1 MSRYGE
7 VLELERELM
16 RREREVEYLRMELK
30 RSYAVIEE
38 LKQGMR
44 PIGTVQEIRGNL
56 AYVKLVGGQSFEVT
70 VPPDLT
76 AKVGPDSD
84 VVLAPNKGTVTSVIE
99 KPKEASIWAFKVET
113 SPRVYYE
120 DVVGLDAQLT
130 EFRKAV
136 EVVLDPKL
144 RERRERIVVDGRLL
158 EEAGSVL
165 LFGPPGTGKTYMA
178 KAAAGS
184 SSRRG
189 QTTSFLKIEGYEI
202 VSKWLGE
209 SAKNVREVFK
219 LAREVAPSILFVD
232 EADAIGR
239 TRMEVATDAGRDV
252 QGMLNQLLVE
262 LGEGFDVNKNVVVIF
277 ATNFPS
283 VMDPA
288 LLDRIKKTI
297 YVPPLKTKEEIK
309 RLFDFYA
316 SKVKLD
322 PTMLEQGGLSTS
334 AFEEI
339 WQVLRRRKQV
349 YEATVPRRQF
359 RIRDEYI
366 ATPRD
371 IKNIV
376 QEAASDASYEGMSF
390 IDHATIVEH
399 TRNMANQP
407 LEVNAI

>member
-1 MSRYGE
+1 MSRYAE
-7 VLELERELM
+7 AMELERELM
-16 RREREVEYLRMELK
+16 RREREIEYLRMELK
-30 RSYAVIEE
+30 RCSAVIEE

-56 AYVKLVGGQSFEVT
+56 AYVKLTGGQSFEVT
-70 VPPDLT
+70 VPPELT
-76 AKVGPDSD
+76 AKVAPDSE
-84 VVLAPNKGTVTSVIE
+84 VVLAPNRGTITSVIDR
-99 KPKEASIWAFKVET
+99 PKEPSIWAFKVEA

-120 DVVGLDAQLT
+120 DVVCLESQLT

-136 EVVLDPKL
+136 EVILDPEL
-144 RERRERIVVDGRLL
+144 RERRERIIVDGRLL

-184 SSRRG
+184 CSRRG
-189 QTTSFLKIEGYEI
+189 KSTSFVKIEGYEI

-209 SAKNVREVFK
+209 SARNIREVFK
-219 LAREVAPSILFVD
+219 LARESAPSILFID

-239 TRMEVATDAGRDV
+239 IRAEVTTDAGRDV

-262 LGEGFDVNKNVVVIF
+262 LGEGFDDNRNVVVVF

-288 LLDRIKKTI
+288 LLDRIKKMI
-297 YVPPLKTKEEIK
+297 YIPPLKTKEEVK
-309 RLFDFYA
+309 RVFDFYA
-316 SKVKLD
+316 AKVKLD
-322 PTMLEQGGLSTS
+322 PAMVEQGGVSPS

-339 WQVLRRRKQV
+339 WQVLRRRRQV
-349 YEATVPRRQF
+349 YEATVPRRQIH
-359 RIRDEYI
+359 IRDEYI

-376 QEAASDASYEGMSF
+376 QEAASDASYEGISF
-390 IDHATIVEH
+390 IDHDTILEH
-399 TRNMANQP
+399 ARNVANQT
-407 LEVNAI
+407 LGVASI

>member
-7 VLELERELM
+7 VIELERELM
-16 RREREVEYLRMELK
+16 RKEREIEYLRMELK

-44 PIGTVQEIRGNL
+44 PVGTVQEIRGNL
-56 AYVKLVGGQSFEVT
+56 AYVKLTGGQAFEVT
-70 VPPDLT
+70 VPPELIPKI
-76 AKVGPDSD
+76 APDSE
-84 VVLAPNKGTVTSVIE
+84 VVLAPNRGTVTSVID

-113 SPRVYYE
+113 APRVYYE
-120 DVVGLDAQLT
+120 DVIGLDAQLA

-136 EVVLDPKL
+136 EVVLDPSL

-184 SSRRG
+184 CSRKG
-189 QTTSFLKIEGYEI
+189 EPTSFLKIEGYEV

-209 SAKNVREVFK
+209 SAKNIREIFK
-219 LAREVAPSILFVD
+219 LAREAAPSILFID

-239 TRMEVATDAGRDV
+239 MRMEVATDAGRDV

-262 LGEGFDVNKNVVVIF
+262 LGEGFDVNKNVVVLF

-288 LLDRIKKTI
+288 LLDRMKKVI
-297 YVPPLKTKEEIK
+297 YVPPLKTKEEVK
-309 RLFDFYA
+309 RIFDFYA
-316 SKVKLD
+316 SKVKVD
-322 PTMLEQGGLSTS
+322 PGILEQGGLSAS

-349 YEATVPRRQF
+349 YEAVVPRRQV

-376 QEAASDASYEGMSF
+376 QEAVNDASYEGMDF
-390 IDHATIVEH
+390 IDYDTILER
-399 TRNMANQP
+399 TRNIANQP
-407 LEVNAI
+407 IEVNTV

>member
-7 VLELERELM
+7 VIELERELM
-16 RREREVEYLRMELK
+16 RREREIEYLRMELK
-30 RSYAVIEE
+30 RCYAVIEE

-44 PIGTVQEIRGNL
+44 PVGTVQEVRGNL
-56 AYVKLVGGQSFEVT
+56 AYVKLTGGQSFEVT
-70 VPPDLT
+70 VPPDL
-76 AKVGPDSD
+76 AGKVSRDSE
-84 VVLAPNKGTVTSVIE
+84 VVLAPNRGTVTNVIE
-99 KPKEASIWAFKVET
+99 RPKEASIWAFKVET
-113 SPRVYYE
+113 APRVYYE
-120 DVVGLDAQLT
+120 DVVGLETQLA

-136 EVVLDPKL
+136 EVVLNPTL
-144 RERRERIVVDGRLL
+144 RERREKIVVDGRLL

-184 SSRRG
+184 ASRMG
-189 QTTSFLKIEGYEI
+189 QPTSFLKIEGYEV

-209 SAKNVREVFK
+209 SAKNIREVFK
-219 LAREVAPSILFVD
+219 LAREVAPSILFID

-239 TRMEVATDAGRDV
+239 MRMEAATDAGRDV

-262 LGEGFDVNKNVVVIF
+262 LGEGFDVNRNVVVLF

-288 LLDRIKKTI
+288 LLDRIKKVI
-297 YVPPLKTKEEIK
+297 YVPPLKTREEIK
-309 RLFDFYA
+309 RVFDFYA

-322 PTMLEQGGLSTS
+322 PVLVDRGRLSDS
-334 AFEEI
+334 AFEEV
-339 WQVLRRRKQV
+339 WQVLRRRRQV
-349 YEATVPRRQF
+349 YEATVPRRQI

-371 IKNIV
+371 VKNIV
-376 QEAASDASYEGMSF
+376 QEAASDASYEGMDF
-390 IDHATIVEH
+390 IDHDTIIE
-399 TRNMANQP
+399 RARSIANQP
-407 LEVNAI
+407 VEINTV